1 MRCCR
6 AAYRSLQPRRS
17 RAAGGVGNWDTCLVS
32 PCGGGA
38 EPEGSAETQG
48 TQRGVIREDGGAGG
62 LQGVMQ
68 K

>member
-1 MRCCR
+1 M
-6 AAYRSLQPRRS
+6 
-17 RAAGGVGNWDTCLVS
+17 S